1 MTTKRVFVLIPSFNE
16 ASIIT
21 DTIKS
26 ISGSYEVVLIDDAST
41 DNTRQVVAHLP
52 IYYLRHS
59 INLGQGAALQT
70 GMTFAYQ
77 QGADIVVHFD
87 ADGQHNPDD
96 IPRFIDELERR
107 KLDVLLGSRFL
118 KPEDRQS
125 VPFFKQVVLKVATFV
140 NGIVTGL
147 WLTDAHNGFRVMNRH
162 SLSLIRL
169 KENRM
174 AHATEILSQIHRHHL
189 KVGEISTHITYTSY
203 SKAKGQSWLNSF
215 NILFDLFINRYLR
228 S

>member
-1 MTTKRVFVLIPSFNE
+1 MTTKRVFVLIPSYNE
-16 ASIIT
+16 ADVVL
-21 DTIKS
+21 DTIMSVK
-26 ISGSYEVVLIDDAST
+26 GPYEIVLIDDAST

-59 INLGQGAALQT
+59 VNLGQGAALQT

-107 KLDVLLGSRFL
+107 NLDVLLGSRFL
-118 KPEDRQS
+118 KSEDRRS
-125 VPFFKQVVLKVATFV
+125 VPIFKQLVLKIATFV
-140 NGIVTGL
+140 NGLVTGL
-147 WLTDAHNGFRVMNRH
+147 WLTDAHNGFRVMNQH
-162 SLSLIRL
+162 GLGLIWL

-174 AHATEILSQIHRHHL
+174 AHATEILAQIHRHGL
-189 KVGEISTHITYTSY
+189 RVGELSTHITYSSY
-203 SKAKGQSWLNSF
+203 SKAKGQSWMNSF
-215 NILFDLFINRYLR
+215 NILFDLFVNRYLR